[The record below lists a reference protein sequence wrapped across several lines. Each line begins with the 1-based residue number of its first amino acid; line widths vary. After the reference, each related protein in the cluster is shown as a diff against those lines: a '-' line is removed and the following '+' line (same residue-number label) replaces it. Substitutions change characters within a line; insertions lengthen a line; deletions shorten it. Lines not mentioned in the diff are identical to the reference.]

1 MGTIRE
7 YTEALTE
14 QVGSRPATSANERQ
28 AAEWFGRQIA
38 ALGLEAD
45 IEDFDT
51 PRTLKWAFCCAYV
64 LFAAAVFGFTFF
76 EPASWLRWLPTILA
90 VVATVVVGCEHEGKQ
105 ALSRLMPKGPSQNVV
120 ARYSPHAKYGERR
133 RKIVLV
139 AHLDT
144 PSGTFINKE
153 SSARLYRFIV
163 ISAFWAMVLGSI
175 ALLALT
181 VFFKETSS
189 LRSYLWWT
197 SAALA
202 VIPTLLVLDCVVGS
216 FMVAPSPGAN
226 DSASGLA
233 VLLGVAD
240 SLAEKHG
247 GQLGQGG
254 SVKHFSQRTSSF
266 SAVDSLWTPVDEMGE
281 FAQQTVDLPDDFSW
295 TGVGEGESAS
305 GSQGPLS
312 FETIE
317 FGAVSSSQS
326 TVSFA
331 PVSTPSDYQDQD
343 TFAPEDVLGA
353 DVIGANPSEAGYS
366 KPSRSKGPN
375 LSIKDRLTRK
385 KSTKVEQPADWLG
398 LDDGFDA
405 RSAGKEIGTWDNFA
419 EDDDGFG
426 WKGGWAG
433 DDPIEDAEYAS
444 NEAARIRR
452 RISDDIDVDLDE
464 KEVWFV
470 ATGARHVNGSG
481 IKSLFQSNGED
492 LRDAIIINI
501 EAVGAGD
508 LYWYSSEGTIRRH
521 RVSARL
527 SSLARRV
534 ARETETRIKHSK
546 ESGPYTDATPA
557 LAARMKACTLVR
569 LGEAGVPVGAYS
581 PEDTIGRL
589 QHDLI
594 EEVVDFV
601 LTMINEA

>member
-64 LFAAAVFGFTFF
+64 VLAASVYAFGLIA
-76 EPASWLRWLPTILA
+76 PDSWLRWLPTLFALA
-90 VVATVVVGCEHEGKQ
+90 STVVVALEHEGIQ
-105 ALSRLMPKGPSQNVV
+105 LLSRLMPKGPSQNVV
-120 ARYSPHAKYGERR
+120 ARYAPHVKYGERR

-144 PSGTFINKE
+144 PTGTFVNKE
-153 SSARLYRFIV
+153 SSARIYRMLV
-163 ISAFWAMVLGSI
+163 VLTFWAMVLCSI
-175 ALLALT
+175 ALVVSTL
-181 VFFKETSS
+181 FFKDASS
-189 LRSYLWWT
+189 LRNYVWWT
-197 SAALA
+197 SSVLA
-202 VIPTLLVLDCVVGS
+202 VLPTLLVLDCIIGS
-216 FMVAPSPGAN
+216 LMVAPSPGAN

-247 GQLGQGG
+247 GSLGQAG

-281 FAQQTVDLPDDFSW
+281 LTKQAVDLPDDFSW
-295 TGVGEGESAS
+295 TGVGQGESAA

-331 PVSTPSDYQDQD
+331 PVSSTADYQDQD

-353 DVIGANPSEAGYS
+353 DVIGVSPSEASYS
-366 KPSRSKGPN
+366 KPSRTKGPSLN
-375 LSIKDRLTRK
+375 LKDRLTRK
-385 KSTKVEQPADWLG
+385 KSGKVEQPADWLG

-405 RSAGKEIGTWDNFA
+405 RSAGKEIGTWDNFT
-419 EDDDGFG
+419 EDDEGFG

-452 RISDDIDVDLDE
+452 RISDDIDVNLDE

-470 ATGARHVNGSG
+470 ATGARHVNGAG
-481 IKSLFQSNGED
+481 MQSLFQANGED
-492 LRDAIIINI
+492 LRDALIINI

-508 LYWYSSEGTIRRH
+508 LYWYSSEGMIRHH

-546 ESGPYTDATPA
+546 ESGPYTDATRA
-557 LAARMKACTLVR
+557 LAGRMKACTLVR
-569 LGEAGVPVGAYS
+569 LGESGVPVGAYS

-589 QHDLI
+589 QNDLI